1 MKPSKKNLITV
12 IRFQNI
18 TLIVFFL
25 FMNITYINS
34 AQDWAELNRFK
45 EENAQ
50 VVLPN
55 DNEERVVFMGDS
67 ITEGWKSHFP
77 EYFNN
82 PNYINRGIS
91 GQTTPQMLLRFRQ
104 DVIKLYPKVVVILAG
119 TNDIAGNTGPSTLE
133 MVEDNLYTMAEL
145 AKAHNIEVV
154 LCAVLPVADYHW
166 QPGLEPANKIMELN
180 RRIKRYADEQSI
192 VYANYF
198 APMADEQKGLK
209 AEYTYDGVHPNSAG
223 YEAMA
228 PVAEEAIERALKRW
242 KDKNK

>member
-1 MKPSKKNLITV
+1 
-12 IRFQNI
+12 
-18 TLIVFFL
+18 
-25 FMNITYINS
+25 MNITYINS

-82 PNYINRGIS
+82 PNYINRGIG

-119 TNDIAGNTGPSTLE
+119 TNDIAGNTGPSTLD
-133 MVEDNLYTMAEL
+133 MIEDNLYSMAEL
-145 AKAHNIEVV
+145 AKVHNIEVV
-154 LCAVLPVADYHW
+154 LCAVLPVFDYPW
-166 QPGLEPANKIMELN
+166 QTGLEPAEKIIELN
-180 RRIKRYADEQSI
+180 RRIKEFADVHGI
-192 VYANYF
+192 VYADYF
-198 APMADEQKGLK
+198 APMADEQNGLK
-209 AEYTYDGVHPNSAG
+209 AEYTYDGVHPNRAG
-223 YEAMA
+223 YKAMA
-228 PVAEEAIERALKRW
+228 PIAEEAIKSALKRW
-242 KDKNK
+242 ESNNK